1 MARHPPIEI
10 STRGKKPRL
19 HLQRGMK
26 KKRTWEIFR
35 VIQGRR
41 EDGS

>member
-10 STRGKKPRL
+10 STRGKKLRL
-19 HLQRGMK
+19 HLQRGMNE
-26 KKRTWEIFR
+26 RTREVFS